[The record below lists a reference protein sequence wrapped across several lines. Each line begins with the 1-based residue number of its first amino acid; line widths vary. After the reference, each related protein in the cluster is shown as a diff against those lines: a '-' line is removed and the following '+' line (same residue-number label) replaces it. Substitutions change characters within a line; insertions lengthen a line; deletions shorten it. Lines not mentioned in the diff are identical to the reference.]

1 MIELRKGSD
10 LMEKLLLTMFVTGCF
25 VLALA
30 FGLDCLRRQISIKRK
45 DYRMRS
51 ALRKGLSN
59 PDGVQMNRAPQMIE
73 WQA

>member
-1 MIELRKGSD
+1 
-10 LMEKLLLTMFVTGCF
+10 MEKLLLAMFVTGCF

-30 FGLDCLRRQISIKRK
+30 VGLDYLRRELSKKRK

-59 PDGVQMNRAPQMIE
+59 PDGVQMSRAPRMIH
-73 WQA
+73 WQECEPSSARLS